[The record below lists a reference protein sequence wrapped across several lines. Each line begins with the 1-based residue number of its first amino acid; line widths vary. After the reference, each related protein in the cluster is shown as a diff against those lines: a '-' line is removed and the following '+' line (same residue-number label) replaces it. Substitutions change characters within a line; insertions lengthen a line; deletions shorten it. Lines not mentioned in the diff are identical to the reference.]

1 MLKHRRPVNGRG
13 KVGHVGGSI
22 VGLRRWETVSPAAF
36 RRVDYQPLEGEM
48 DVSSGDVR
56 SGAAGLHGGGVS
68 VREASRVFGLHQ
80 DTVRKYAYGGKPP
93 AKKLNAQER
102 AKLQAP
108 RKSATV
114 AN

>member
-1 MLKHRRPVNGRG
+1 MFPVEMYVQVRRACMV
-13 KVGHVGGSI
+13 
-22 VGLRRWETVSPAAF
+22 E
-36 RRVDYQPLEGEM
+36 
-48 DVSSGDVR
+48 
-56 SGAAGLHGGGVS
+56 GVS

-80 DTVRKYAYGGKPP
+80 DTVRKYAYAGKPP
-93 AKKLNAQER
+93 TKKLNAQER